1 MITRNISPLHFFSS
15 PQQPTLG
22 FSLSLSYT
30 TLTTAMENGSAVKRK
45 PKAELSPE
53 ERTAIINAHKSG
65 TSQTQLAKDYRCD
78 RRTIYRTLKRFQEEQ
93 RITSA
98 PRSGRPR
105 TFNDQ
110 DRKFI
115 RLQARRHPFWTYKQ
129 LSTDVGGS
137 PSRGTIRRILRPH
150 GLVKRPFAEKVPG
163 KRVLALKRLR
173 SAWKWGL
180 IPGEKRI

>member
-1 MITRNISPLHFFSS
+1 
-15 PQQPTLG
+15 
-22 FSLSLSYT
+22 
-30 TLTTAMENGSAVKRK
+30 MEQGSAVKRK
-45 PKAELSPE
+45 LKAELSPE

-65 TSQTQLAKDYRCD
+65 VSQTQLAKDYRCD
-78 RRTIYRTLKRFQEEQ
+78 RKTIYNTLKRFKEEQ

-105 TFNDQ
+105 IFSDQ

-115 RLQARRHPFWTYKQ
+115 RLQARRNPFWTYRQ
-129 LSTDVGGS
+129 LSLDVGGS
-137 PSRGTIRRILRPH
+137 PSRQTIYRALRAH
-150 GLVKRPFAEKVPG
+150 GLVKRPFREKVPG

-180 IPGEKRI
+180 IPGEKRN